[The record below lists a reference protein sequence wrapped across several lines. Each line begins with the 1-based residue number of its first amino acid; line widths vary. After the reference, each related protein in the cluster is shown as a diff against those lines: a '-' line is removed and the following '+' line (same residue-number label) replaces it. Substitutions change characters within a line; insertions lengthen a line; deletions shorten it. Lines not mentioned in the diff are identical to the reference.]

1 MARQYGQF
9 QNRLMKV
16 RSINFRFS
24 FYFVLFSSAL
34 LSFSVT
40 DPRETLQAADWPQF
54 RGPEGSGISE
64 SGAPPVEFGPNRNV
78 IWKTPLPPG
87 HSSPVLT
94 EDHIFVTAFED
105 EKLLT
110 IALDRESGRILWRRE
125 APHPRRESFQRTH
138 GPASPTPVT
147 DGENV
152 YAFFG
157 DFGLLSYGPDGGE
170 RWRLPLGPFNNANGH
185 GSSPILADGLLIL
198 LCDQDSDSYVIA
210 VDQATGK
217 VRWKTDRPE
226 VSRSYATPG
235 VFRPADGPAELI
247 VPGTYV
253 VVSYDLQSGEKL
265 WWVTGM
271 AWQLKSVPLFD
282 GNMIYINA
290 WEIGGDP
297 GQEKDPPPPFEEI
310 LKQHDANNNG
320 VLDRA
325 EAPYARLKK
334 DHPWSEADFDKDG
347 VLDDGDWRLYIA
359 WSTAINNFVAIR
371 HDGRRGDLTRTNVL
385 WRYRKSLPNTP
396 SPLLYRNVLWLVKD
410 GGIVTTLDPRDG
422 RAIKQGRL
430 RNAIDKYWASPV
442 GANGA
447 VYMTSESCKVSVL
460 EPEGQWKVRVTNS
473 FDDQCF
479 ATPAIAD
486 GKIYF
491 RTLSTLYCLGENR

>member
-1 MARQYGQF
+1 M
-9 QNRLMKV
+9 RL
-16 RSINFRFS
+16 RSNNFRFA
-24 FYFVLFSSAL
+24 FYFVLFNSAL
-34 LSFSVT
+34 LWFTVT
-40 DPRETLQAADWPQF
+40 GPREKLQAADWPQF
-54 RGPEGSGISE
+54 RGPQGSGISE

-125 APHPRRESFQRTH
+125 APRPRRESFQRTH

-157 DFGLLSYGPDGGE
+157 DFGLLSYGPDGAE

-310 LKQHDANNNG
+310 LKQHDANSNG

-442 GANGA
+442 AANGA

-460 EPEGQWKVRVTNS
+460 ESEGQWKVRVTNS

-486 GKIYF
+486 GRIYF

>member
-125 APHPRRESFQRTH
+125 APRPRRESFQRTH

>member
-1 MARQYGQF
+1 
-9 QNRLMKV
+9 MKV

-24 FYFVLFSSAL
+24 FYFVLFNSAL

-40 DPRETLQAADWPQF
+40 DPGEKLQAADWPQF

-78 IWKTPLPPG
+78 IWKTTLPPG

-125 APHPRRESFQRTH
+125 APRPRRESFQRTH

-310 LKQHDANNNG
+310 LKQHDANGNG

-334 DHPWSEADFDKDG
+334 DYPWSEADFDKDG

-442 GANGA
+442 AANGA

>member
-1 MARQYGQF
+1 MRARTTD
-9 QNRLMKV
+9 
-16 RSINFRFS
+16 IRFS
-24 FYFVLFSSAL
+24 FHFIAFCAASVWFAVSGSS
-34 LSFSVT
+34 
-40 DPRETLQAADWPQF
+40 DPLQAADWPQF
-54 RGPEGSGISE
+54 RGPGGTGISE
-64 SGAPPVEFGPNRNV
+64 SGSPPIEFGPDHNV

-94 EDHIFVTAFED
+94 EDRIFVTAYED

-110 IALDRESGRILWRRE
+110 IALDRESGKILWRRE
-125 APHPRRESFQRTH
+125 APRPRREAFQRTH

-147 DGENV
+147 DGSNV
-152 YAFFG
+152 YVFFG
-157 DFGLLSYGPDGGE
+157 DYGLLAYGPDGGE

-185 GSSPILADGLLIL
+185 GSSPILADGLLVL

-210 VDQATGK
+210 LDQATGK

-235 VFRPADGPAELI
+235 VFRPSDGRPELI
-247 VPGTYV
+247 VPGTYI

-282 GNMIYINA
+282 RNMIYINA

-297 GQEKDPPPPFEEI
+297 GQQKDPPAPFEEI
-310 LKQHDANNNG
+310 LKAHDANKNG

-325 EAPYARLKK
+325 EAPNPRLQK
-334 DHPWSEADFDKDG
+334 DHPWSEADFDGDG
-347 VLDDGDWRLYIA
+347 VMDAGDWRLYIA
-359 WSTAINNFVAIR
+359 RETATNNFVAIR
-371 HDGRRGDLTRTNVL
+371 HDGARGDLTRTHVR

-396 SPLLYRNVLWLVKD
+396 SPLLYRDLLWLVKD
-410 GGIVTTLDPRDG
+410 GGIVTTLNPKNG
-422 RAIKQGRL
+422 QALKQGRL
-430 RNAIDKYWASPV
+430 RDAIDKYWASPV
-442 GANGA
+442 AANGA

-460 EPEGQWKVRVTNS
+460 NPEGQWTVRATNS

-491 RTLSTLYCLGENR
+491 RTLSALYCLGREP

>member
-1 MARQYGQF
+1 
-9 QNRLMKV
+9 MKV

-125 APHPRRESFQRTH
+125 APRPRRESFQRTH